1 MTGEINRGWRCELH
15 RQGWC
20 LGPPSSGRVL
30 HGLGSTSS
38 GPAGRRAV
46 RRPSGLRVPSR
57 LWWACRP
64 HRPGP
69 LPSRKDSR
77 ARWSC
82 LLSND
87 DGPILHRQ
95 PVVCLGSGGALASC
109 GRAAVFIRVLRLKPL
124 QSRSAGPAGW
134 FLPVAGSVSFP
145 PLFSAPQSTLNDIEQ
160 LRQAS
165 TGSTGTLRRS
175 AHWHSRVEAEQLELR
190 RPRTCRIPPARCRIC
205 DCSLA
210 VP

>member
-1 MTGEINRGWRCELH
+1 MAFGY
-15 RQGWC
+15 
-20 LGPPSSGRVL
+20 PPVSQ
-30 HGLGSTSS
+30 
-38 GPAGRRAV
+38 
-46 RRPSGLRVPSR
+46 SR
-57 LWWACRP
+57 WWACRP
-64 HRPGP
+64 HH
-69 LPSRKDSR
+69 SW

-95 PVVCLGSGGALASC
+95 SAVCLRLPVGSRRALASC
-109 GRAAVFIRVLRLKPL
+109 GQAAVFILKPL